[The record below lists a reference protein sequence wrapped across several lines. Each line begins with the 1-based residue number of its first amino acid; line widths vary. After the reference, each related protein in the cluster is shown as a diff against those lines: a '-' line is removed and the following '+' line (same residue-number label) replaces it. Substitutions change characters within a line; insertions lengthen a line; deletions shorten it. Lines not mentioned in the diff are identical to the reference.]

1 MARCSQKGFSVSGAG
16 CGGAVGGVNDRIGD
30 RRICRELVGCG
41 QGSGLGGDLGRE
53 PKPGAPDRRWD
64 SQPLSAELPWM
75 AALLCHAAGAHTHR
89 SPPFARAAPPH
100 PRCPSTIGQA
110 TSASFGDFF
119 PIFPSCSTRR
129 SMFHVKRRDPA
140 VALPYVHVDVVTGA
154 QSGAAPDRDS
164 ETRARLGPPGVR
176 QRQAVTVPGPHAH
189 GALRGPRG
197 QIDPAA
203 VGGKRALRPWTDVAC
218 RERDSGDP
226 KLAAPRQRCSCPC
239 KLSSAITAH
248 PSQSWRSGGVRLL
261 PSPTFSDCISKRNQ
275 AIKPSCRNPRSR
287 SRHHTRA
294 DVLMVGECGV
304 LSPAGIPIIGVPAG
318 FH

>member
-1 MARCSQKGFSVSGAG
+1 
-16 CGGAVGGVNDRIGD
+16 
-30 RRICRELVGCG
+30 
-41 QGSGLGGDLGRE
+41 
-53 PKPGAPDRRWD
+53 
-64 SQPLSAELPWM
+64 M
-75 AALLCHAAGAHTHR
+75 AALLCHAAGAAY
-89 SPPFARAAPPH
+89 PPIPPL
-100 PRCPSTIGQA
+100 PRCTAPS
-110 TSASFGDFF
+110 SLPLNHWSSHFGEFRRF
-119 PIFPSCSTRR
+119 LPHFPSCSTRR

-189 GALRGPRG
+189 G

-304 LSPAGIPIIGVPAG
+304 LSPAGIPIIGVPGRISLTGGSCALHG
-318 FH
+318 MVGHSHRRQALGIGAPSIAHRAAAESQRSLGVAQSLWR

>member
-1 MARCSQKGFSVSGAG
+1 MIRRSRCPTCTLTSSRALSREQR
-16 CGGAVGGVNDRIGD
+16 RIGI
-30 RRICRELVGCG
+30 R
-41 QGSGLGGDLGRE
+41 
-53 PKPGAPDRRWD
+53 
-64 SQPLSAELPWM
+64 
-75 AALLCHAAGAHTHR
+75 
-89 SPPFARAAPPH
+89 
-100 PRCPSTIGQA
+100 
-110 TSASFGDFF
+110 
-119 PIFPSCSTRR
+119 
-129 SMFHVKRRDPA
+129 
-140 VALPYVHVDVVTGA
+140 
-154 QSGAAPDRDS
+154 
-164 ETRARLGPPGVR
+164 RLGPGWDRRAFAKDKPSQYR
-176 QRQAVTVPGPHAH
+176 ARTRTARCA
-189 GALRGPRG
+189 GPRG

-304 LSPAGIPIIGVPAG
+304 LPPAGIPIIGVPGRISLTGGSCALHG
-318 FH
+318 MVGHSHRRQALGIGAPSIAHRAAAESQRSLGVAQSLWR